1 MFLFAELK
9 KLDAELMKNMFGE
22 GGSSGRQGSVFLADS
37 ILDETSKEVVYHGIR
52 INKFTGGTW
61 MGGKYSS
68 HPVKCKFIIKIN
80 IQNLP
85 DRQRNGAAGLI
96 LFALRDLLQGRV
108 SLGGNFGKGFGRL
121 SGNIIEITDQ
131 ITEKID
137 LNNSE
142 EKIKIDRYLKDLEYF
157 AGGRRNEERNET
169 V

>member
-1 MFLFAELK
+1 
-9 KLDAELMKNMFGE
+9 
-22 GGSSGRQGSVFLADS
+22 
-37 ILDETSKEVVYHGIR
+37 
-52 INKFTGGTW
+52 
-61 MGGKYSS
+61 MGGKYAS
-68 HPVKCKFIIKIN
+68 HPVKCKFTIKIN

-121 SGNIIEITDQ
+121 LGDSIEITDQ
-131 ITEKID
+131 TTEKIY

-142 EKIKIDRYLKDLEYF
+142 GKIKIDKYLKDLESF
-157 AGGRRNEERNET
+157 AGGSKNEESNET